1 MRNQDVISAF
11 AKGSTKAVK
20 ANSVSIGYDGNTLFS
35 YGTAIAQRLANG
47 KYIINETKYSVTT
60 SKAQSYVRY
69 YIPSGLQIPT
79 TKVVPI
85 WTKDLTKYVA
95 K

>member
-1 MRNQDVISAF
+1 MRNQDVINAF
-11 AKGSTKAVK
+11 AKGSTKSVK

-35 YGTAIAQRLANG
+35 YGTAIAQRLSNG

-60 SKAQSYVRY
+60 SKAQGYARR
-69 YIPSGLQIPT
+69 YIPSDLQIPT
-79 TKVVPI
+79 TKVVPT